1 MGKNKNRNRQ
11 QQREDESRS
20 AAEQVHEGM
29 KRSTGGDSRAQSG
42 TTDAPRKHQRR
53 FGHN

>member
-20 AAEQVHEGM
+20 AAEQMHEGM
-29 KRSTGGDSRAQSG
+29 KRGAGGDSRAQSG
-42 TTDAPRKHQRR
+42 PADAPRKHQRR